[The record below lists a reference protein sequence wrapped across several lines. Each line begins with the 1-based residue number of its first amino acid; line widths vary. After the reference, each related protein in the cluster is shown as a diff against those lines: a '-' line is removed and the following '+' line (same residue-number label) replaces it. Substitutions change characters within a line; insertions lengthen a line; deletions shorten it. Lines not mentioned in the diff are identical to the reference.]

1 MSQAALTKDEIL
13 NADDCRVEPVDMTE
27 FGWPG
32 IVYVGILRGNEL
44 ERVAG
49 LYKDGAPTGSDYLAK
64 MAAVFLRDENGKR
77 IIDDKE
83 AGALGFK
90 SGAALTHI
98 VERGVKLNRIDDE
111 TVDEAEKN

>member
-1 MSQAALTKDEIL
+1 
-13 NADDCRVEPVDMTE
+13 
-27 FGWPG
+27 
-32 IVYVGILRGNEL
+32 
-44 ERVAG
+44 
-49 LYKDGAPTGSDYLAK
+49 